1 MSKILIIEDEAK
13 IARFVELEL
22 KHEGY
27 DVQTAGDG
35 LEGLKAAGSFQPD
48 LLVLDLML
56 PGISGIEVCRRLR
69 AQEGTATLPILMLTA
84 KDDVTDKV
92 MGLDMGADDYMTKPF
107 AIEELLARI
116 RMLLKRRLAAMPK
129 QPERFTEG
137 QLTLDAGGRSVLF
150 GEKSLQ
156 LTKTEFDLLECLLQ
170 NRGRVLTR
178 DELLE
183 KVWGWSYDGDTNVVD
198 VYIRYLR
205 QKLDERFH
213 VKTIHT
219 IRGVG
224 YLFKYEQEKSETPRG

>member
-1 MSKILIIEDEAK
+1 MNKILIIEDEAK
-13 IARFVELEL
+13 IARFIELEL

-27 DVQTAGDG
+27 EVQTQGDG
-35 LEGLKAAGSFQPD
+35 IGGLQAAQTWQPD

-56 PGISGIEVCRRLR
+56 PGMSGIEICRRLR
-69 AQEGTATLPILMLTA
+69 AGEDTALMPILMLTA
-84 KDDVTDKV
+84 KDDVSDKV

-116 RMLLKRRLAAMPK
+116 RALFKRRAPA
-129 QPERFTEG
+129 G
-137 QLTLDAGGRSVLF
+137 Q
-150 GEKSLQ
+150 GEKRMVVGLLSIDPGARGVAYGKTPMQ
-156 LTKTEFDLLECLLQ
+156 LTKTEFDLLECLMRNQ
-170 NRGRVLTR
+170 GRVLTR

-205 QKLDERFH
+205 QKLDEKFN

-219 IRGVG
+219 VRGVG
-224 YLFKYEQEKSETPRG
+224 YMFKHEAQG

>member
-1 MSKILIIEDEAK
+1 MSKVLIIEDEAK
-13 IARFVELEL
+13 IARFIELEL
-22 KHEGY
+22 QHEGY
-27 DVQTAGDG
+27 EVQTAGDG
-35 LEGLKAAGSFQPD
+35 LSGLQAAQCWQPD

-69 AQEGTATLPILMLTA
+69 AAEATLSMPILMLTA
-84 KDDVTDKV
+84 KDDVSDKV

-116 RMLLKRRLAAMPK
+116 RMLFKRRIAAK
-129 QPERFTEG
+129 AKEESNRLVAG
-137 QLTLDAGGRSVLF
+137 QLQVNPDSRSVTYA
-150 GEKSLQ
+150 GVSLQ
-156 LTKTEFDLLECLLQ
+156 LTKTEFDLLDCLMR

-198 VYIRYLR
+198 VYVRYLR
-205 QKLDERFH
+205 QKIDEPFH

-224 YLFKYEQEKSETPRG
+224 YLFNYEQEK